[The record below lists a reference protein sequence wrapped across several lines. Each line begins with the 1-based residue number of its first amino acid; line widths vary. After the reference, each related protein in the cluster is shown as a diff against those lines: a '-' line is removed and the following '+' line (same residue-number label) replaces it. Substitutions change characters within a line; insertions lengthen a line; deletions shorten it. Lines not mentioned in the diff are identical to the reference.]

1 MTITC
6 TLSAQS
12 LMAAAKQ
19 LREYARSLDDKADNL
34 VRKLGEYGS
43 EMALEHFNEA
53 PHIDTG
59 NTIDSIGYTHR
70 GHSGTVAVGGAA
82 VWIEFGTGVAKNG
95 GNAGAYVHEKA
106 SELGMDAIGTY
117 GKGHGANLGG
127 WFYPGTDGK
136 YHHTFGIASNPFM
149 YKSSQD
155 MRRELL
161 DIAKE
166 VFKND

>member
-12 LMAAAKQ
+12 LAAAAKQ
-19 LREYARSLDDKADNL
+19 LRDYARSLDDKSDNL

-53 PHIDTG
+53 PHVDTG

-95 GNAGAYVHEKA
+95 GNAGVYVHDKA
-106 SELGMDAIGTY
+106 VELGMDAIGTY
-117 GKGHGANLGG
+117 GKGHGANPGG
-127 WFYPGTDGK
+127 WFYPKDGVYK
-136 YHHTFGIASNPFM
+136 HTFGIASNPFM

-166 VFKND
+166 VFAND